1 MTYAVLTVIASI
13 VGPVLVLGAI
23 WIVGYR
29 TTVLP
34 DPHDLVRLTQP
45 SVNGPI
51 VSKSGLNSPFTP
63 GHK

>member
-29 TTVLP
+29 TTV
-34 DPHDLVRLTQP
+34 
-45 SVNGPI
+45 
-51 VSKSGLNSPFTP
+51 
-63 GHK
+63 